1 MSFCCSTIGA
11 ALCAGLCVCE
21 GVNNDALLLCAT
33 RRPAEGT
40 TAKLVNTAATM
51 VNPMFAATD
60 ADDDDEATD

>member
-1 MSFCCSTIGA
+1 
-11 ALCAGLCVCE
+11 
-21 GVNNDALLLCAT
+21 VNNDALLLCAT

-51 VNPMFAATD
+51 VNPMFAAND